1 MAFRRTLR
9 WHVICT
15 RGKVHAVPMGF
26 TLRYLIPDSPHSGAG
41 HAHGGHAGS
50 LGQGSH
56 GGRLNLLLAD
66 SGWRTPSFADQLPP
80 LLAPMGVHCLLART
94 AREATLIAE
103 RALAARERIHIAVI
117 DVETPVDE
125 SKSGRAQAGGPL
137 VLELLRRMAAPPA
150 TVVVRPRSP
159 VMRDASRSLNDALR
173 QGAFAVLD
181 QPCPLES
188 MLEVLRRV
196 LARQHGGHWPVA

>member
-1 MAFRRTLR
+1 
-9 WHVICT
+9 
-15 RGKVHAVPMGF
+15 MGF
-26 TLRYLIPDSPHSGAG
+26 ALRNPLTDDRFAG
-41 HAHGGHAGS
+41 GRGVDAS
-50 LGQGSH
+50 

-66 SGWRTPSFADQLPP
+66 AGWRTPSFADQLPP

-94 AREATLIAE
+94 AREATAIAE
-103 RALAARERIHIAVI
+103 RAAAAQERIHIAVI

-125 SKSGRAQAGGPL
+125 SRSGRAQAGGPL
-137 VLELLRRMAAPPA
+137 VLELLRRMTTPPA

-159 VMRDASRSLNDALR
+159 VMRDAHRVLHDALR
-173 QGAFAVLD
+173 QGAFAVLE

>member
-1 MAFRRTLR
+1 
-9 WHVICT
+9 
-15 RGKVHAVPMGF
+15 MGYA
-26 TLRYLIPDSPHSGAG
+26 LRYMMPDSALPSG
-41 HAHGGHAGS
+41 HGQSFGGDGPQA
-50 LGQGSH
+50 
-56 GGRLNLLLAD
+56 GRLNLLLAD

-80 LLAPMGVHCLLART
+80 LLAPMGVQCLLART

-117 DVETPVDE
+117 DVETPVDD
-125 SKSGRAQAGGPL
+125 SKSGRAQLGGPL
-137 VLELLRRMAAPPA
+137 VLELLRRMTAPPA
-150 TVVVRPRSP
+150 TVVVRPRNP
-159 VMRDASRSLNDALR
+159 VMREAARTLNDALR

>member
-1 MAFRRTLR
+1 
-9 WHVICT
+9 
-15 RGKVHAVPMGF
+15 MGYA
-26 TLRYLIPDSPHSGAG
+26 LRYPMPDGPLPSGAG
-41 HAHGGHAGS
+41 GGFGGSGAFTHGAAG
-50 LGQGSH
+50 GFGVGSAGPQ

-66 SGWRTPSFADQLPP
+66 SGWRSPSFADQLPP

-94 AREATLIAE
+94 AREATLIAD

-137 VLELLRRMAAPPA
+137 VLELLRRMTAPPA

-159 VMRDASRSLNDALR
+159 VMRDANRTLNDALR

>member
-1 MAFRRTLR
+1 
-9 WHVICT
+9 
-15 RGKVHAVPMGF
+15 MGF
-26 TLRYLIPDSPHSGAG
+26 ALRYLIPDSPLPGGAG
-41 HAHGGHAGS
+41 HAQGGGAGNAVH
-50 LGQGSH
+50 GSH

-94 AREATLIAE
+94 AREATVIAE

-137 VLELLRRMAAPPA
+137 VLELLRRMTAPPA